1 MQNIRLAWTI
11 YTYFLLMFGSLR
23 FKSPNRLLWTKFKY
37 ISFNERVGTENLSND
52 YILRKFVFALL
63 SNLFVKTSLL
73 SSLFLLLER
82 IICLTRNGAILRNR
96 VRQRGTYWRWK
107 EREWVWR
114 CLRHPPAG
122 LRPTL
127 LRDIHHCS
135 RVDFTRVLCL
145 QATVLLRYQWANRQ
159 HLLHSDN
166 HAYTLYQFTK
176 SIIVNIYYR

>member
-1 MQNIRLAWTI
+1 MEIFQRCAVKNYLYILF
-11 YTYFLLMFGSLR
+11 TYVWVLR
-23 FKSPNRLLWTKFKY
+23 FKSPNGLLKTKFNH
-37 ISFNERVGTENLSND
+37 ISFNERVGTEILSND
-52 YILRKFVFALL
+52 YILRWFVFALL
-63 SNLFVKTSLL
+63 SSLFVKTSLL
-73 SSLFLLLER
+73 SSLFFLLCFES

-135 RVDFTRVLCL
+135 RVHFTRVLCL
-145 QATVLLRYQWANRQ
+145 
-159 HLLHSDN
+159 
-166 HAYTLYQFTK
+166 
-176 SIIVNIYYR
+176 

>member
-1 MQNIRLAWTI
+1 M
-11 YTYFLLMFGSLR
+11 
-23 FKSPNRLLWTKFKY
+23 
-37 ISFNERVGTENLSND
+37 
-52 YILRKFVFALL
+52 FALL

-73 SSLFLLLER
+73 RSLFLLLCFER
-82 IICLTRNGAILRNR
+82 IICLTRNGAILRNC

-145 QATVLLRYQWANRQ
+145 QATVLLRYQWANSQ
-159 HLLHSDN
+159 HLLHSDH
-166 HAYTLYQFTK
+166 HAYTYSLSVYLINYCKYISQ
-176 SIIVNIYYR
+176 IITIEIANQIKFFRQHFHTSSYINAHVSARIRFFFRIFF